1 MAKFL
6 YNKKELRFDKKKFSI
21 WRALLVVGKY
31 VLFSLL
37 VAVIYYAIYSI
48 FFSTDRE
55 KQLIAERDY
64 MEREYDR
71 MKEQIEIVESV
82 VEGLEA
88 RDRQIYNDI
97 FHSAPPTYMVG
108 RDTGRMDMGT
118 IYEEDENDLIWNV
131 NIRASRLESI
141 SGRINTSIENIY
153 HRLSAGETDW
163 QSIPSIIPVKNF
175 SIARTGASVGNK
187 FSPFY
192 KTLRLHT
199 GFDILSPVGTEV
211 LAAASGTVTFV
222 TRGTTAWGRRIE
234 ITHSGGIVTTY
245 SHLQEIM
252 VKKGQQVQ
260 QSDIIGRVGNSG
272 TSFAPHLHYEVIVDG
287 NHVDPINYF
296 FADITPSAYQEMM
309 MIALSTGQSM
319 D

>member
-1 MAKFL
+1 MAKFF

-21 WRALLVVGKY
+21 WRALLVVCKY
-31 VLFSLL
+31 VFFSLL
-37 VAVIYYAIYSI
+37 VAVIYYAIFSI

-64 MEREYDR
+64 MEREYVR

-82 VEGLEA
+82 IEGLEA

-97 FHSAPPTYMVG
+97 FQSAPPTYMTG
-108 RDTGRMDMGT
+108 RDTGRLDLGT

-131 NIRASRLESI
+131 NIRGSRLESI
-141 SGRINTSIENIY
+141 SGRINNSIEIIN
-153 HRLSAGETDW
+153 HRLSTEDLDW
-163 QSIPSIIPVKNF
+163 KTIPSIIPVRDF

-192 KTLRLHT
+192 KTLREHT

-211 LAAASGTVTFV
+211 LAAASGTVTLV
-222 TRGTTAWGRRIE
+222 SRQTTAWGRRIE

-252 VKKGQQVQ
+252 VKKGQKVQ
-260 QSDIIGRVGNSG
+260 QSEVIGRVGNSG
-272 TSFAPHLHYEVIVDG
+272 TSFAPHLHYEVIVND
-287 NHVDPINYF
+287 NYVDPINYF
-296 FADITPSAYQEMM
+296 FADINPSAYQEMM

>member
-1 MAKFL
+1 MAKFF

-31 VLFSLL
+31 VFFSLL
-37 VAVIYYAIYSI
+37 VAVIYYAIFSI

-64 MEREYDR
+64 MEREYVR

-82 VEGLEA
+82 IEGLEA

-97 FHSAPPTYMVG
+97 FHSAPPTYMTG
-108 RDTGRMDMGT
+108 RDTGRLDLGT

-131 NIRASRLESI
+131 NIRGSRLESI
-141 SGRINTSIENIY
+141 SGRINNSIEIIN
-153 HRLSAGETDW
+153 HRLSTEDLDW
-163 QSIPSIIPVKNF
+163 KTIPSIIPVRDF

-192 KTLRLHT
+192 KTLREHT

-211 LAAASGTVTFV
+211 LAAASGTVTLV
-222 TRGTTAWGRRIE
+222 SRQTTAWGRRIE

-252 VKKGQQVQ
+252 VKKGQKVQ
-260 QSDIIGRVGNSG
+260 QSEVIGRVGNSG
-272 TSFAPHLHYEVIVDG
+272 TSFALHLHYEVIVND
-287 NHVDPINYF
+287 NYVDPINYF

>member
-1 MAKFL
+1 MAKFF

-31 VLFSLL
+31 VFFSLL
-37 VAVIYYAIYSI
+37 VAVIYYAIFSI

-64 MEREYDR
+64 MEREYVR

-82 VEGLEA
+82 IEGLEA

-97 FHSAPPTYMVG
+97 FHSAPPTYMTG
-108 RDTGRMDMGT
+108 RDTGRLDLGT

-131 NIRASRLESI
+131 NIRGSRLESI
-141 SGRINTSIENIY
+141 SGRINNSIEIIN
-153 HRLSAGETDW
+153 HRLSTEDLDW
-163 QSIPSIIPVKNF
+163 KTIPSIIPVRDF

-192 KTLRLHT
+192 KTLREHT

-211 LAAASGTVTFV
+211 LAAASGTVTLV
-222 TRGTTAWGRRIE
+222 SRQTTAWGRRIE

-252 VKKGQQVQ
+252 VKKGQKVQ
-260 QSDIIGRVGNSG
+260 QSEVIGRVGNSG
-272 TSFAPHLHYEVIVDG
+272 TSFAFHLHYEVIVND
-287 NHVDPINYF
+287 NYVDPINYF

>member
-1 MAKFL
+1 MAKFF

-31 VLFSLL
+31 VFFSLL
-37 VAVIYYAIYSI
+37 VAVIYYAIFSI

-64 MEREYDR
+64 MEREYVR

-82 VEGLEA
+82 IEGLEA

-97 FHSAPPTYMVG
+97 FHSAPPTYMTG
-108 RDTGRMDMGT
+108 RDTGRLDLGT

-131 NIRASRLESI
+131 NIRGSRLESI
-141 SGRINTSIENIY
+141 SGRINNSIEIIN
-153 HRLSAGETDW
+153 HRLSTEDLDW
-163 QSIPSIIPVKNF
+163 KTIPSIIPVRDF

-192 KTLRLHT
+192 KTLREHT

-211 LAAASGTVTFV
+211 LAAASGTVTLV
-222 TRGTTAWGRRIE
+222 SRQTTAWGRRIE

-252 VKKGQQVQ
+252 VKKGQKVQ
-260 QSDIIGRVGNSG
+260 QSEVIGRVGNSG
-272 TSFAPHLHYEVIVDG
+272 TSFAPHLHYEVIVND
-287 NHVDPINYF
+287 NYVDPINYF

>member
-1 MAKFL
+1 MAKFF

-31 VLFSLL
+31 VFFSLL
-37 VAVIYYAIYSI
+37 VAVIYYAIFSI

-64 MEREYDR
+64 MEREYVR

-82 VEGLEA
+82 IEGLEA

-97 FHSAPPTYMVG
+97 FHSAPPTYMTG
-108 RDTGRMDMGT
+108 RDTGRLDLGT

-131 NIRASRLESI
+131 NIRGSRLESI
-141 SGRINTSIENIY
+141 SGRINNSIEIIN
-153 HRLSAGETDW
+153 HRLSTEDLDW
-163 QSIPSIIPVKNF
+163 KTIPSIIPVRDF

-192 KTLRLHT
+192 KTLREHT

-211 LAAASGTVTFV
+211 LAAASGTVTLV
-222 TRGTTAWGRRIE
+222 SRQTTAWGRRIE

-252 VKKGQQVQ
+252 VKKGQKVQ
-260 QSDIIGRVGNSG
+260 QSEVIGRVGNSG
-272 TSFAPHLHYEVIVDG
+272 TSFAPHLHYEVIVND
-287 NHVDPINYF
+287 NYVDPINYF
-296 FADITPSAYQEMM
+296 FADINPSAYQEMM

>member
-1 MAKFL
+1 MAKFF

-31 VLFSLL
+31 VFFSLL
-37 VAVIYYAIYSI
+37 VAVIYYAIFSI

-64 MEREYDR
+64 MEREYVR

-82 VEGLEA
+82 IEGLEA

-97 FHSAPPTYMVG
+97 FHSAPPTYMTG
-108 RDTGRMDMGT
+108 RDTGRLDLGT

-131 NIRASRLESI
+131 NIRGSRLESI
-141 SGRINTSIENIY
+141 SGRINNSIEIIN
-153 HRLSAGETDW
+153 HRLSTEDLDW
-163 QSIPSIIPVKNF
+163 KTIPSIIPVRDF

-192 KTLRLHT
+192 KTLREHT

-211 LAAASGTVTFV
+211 LAAASGTVTLV
-222 TRGTTAWGRRIE
+222 SRQTTAWGRRIE

-252 VKKGQQVQ
+252 VKKGQKVQ
-260 QSDIIGRVGNSG
+260 QSEVIGRVGNSG
-272 TSFAPHLHYEVIVDG
+272 TSFAPHLHYEVIVND
-287 NHVDPINYF
+287 NYVDPINYF

-309 MIALSTGQSM
+309 MIALSTEQSM

>member
-21 WRALLVVGKY
+21 WRALLVVGMY
-31 VLFSLL
+31 ILFSLL
-37 VAVIYYAIYSI
+37 FAVIYYAIYSI

-97 FHSAPPTYMVG
+97 FSPLHQPMIG

-163 QSIPSIIPVKNF
+163 QSIPSIIPVKDF

-211 LAAASGTVTFV
+211 LATASGTVTFV

-252 VKKGQQVQ
+252 VKKGQKVQ

-296 FADITPSAYQEMM
+296 FADITPLAYQEMM

>member
-31 VLFSLL
+31 ILFSLL

-163 QSIPSIIPVKNF
+163 QSIPSIIPVKDF

-252 VKKGQQVQ
+252 VKKGQKVQ

-296 FADITPSAYQEMM
+296 FADITPLAYQEMM

>member
-1 MAKFL
+1 MAKFF
-6 YNKKELRFDKKKFSI
+6 YNKEELRFDKKKFSI

-31 VLFSLL
+31 VFFSLL
-37 VAVIYYAIYSI
+37 VAVIYYAIFAI

-55 KQLIAERDY
+55 KQLIAEGDY

-97 FHSAPPTYMVG
+97 FQSAPPTYMIG
-108 RDTGRMDMGT
+108 RDTGRIELG
-118 IYEEDENDLIWNV
+118 NV
-131 NIRASRLESI
+131 NIRASRLESL
-141 SGRINTSIENIY
+141 SGRINNSIENIN
-153 HRLSAGETDW
+153 HRISAGGVDW
-163 QSIPSIIPVKNF
+163 ESIPSIIPVKDF

-192 KTLRLHT
+192 KTLRDHT

-211 LAAASGTVTFV
+211 LAAASGTVTSIS
-222 TRGTTAWGRRIE
+222 RETTAWGRRIE

-252 VKKGQQVQ
+252 VKKGQKVQ
-260 QSDIIGRVGNSG
+260 QSEIIGRVGNSG

-287 NHVDPINYF
+287 NYVDPINYF
-296 FADITPSAYQEMM
+296 FAGITPLAYQEMM

>member
-1 MAKFL
+1 MAKFF

-31 VLFSLL
+31 VFFSLL
-37 VAVIYYAIYSI
+37 VAVIYYAIFSI

-64 MEREYDR
+64 MEREYVR

-82 VEGLEA
+82 IEGLEA

-97 FHSAPPTYMVG
+97 FQSAPPTYMTG
-108 RDTGRMDMGT
+108 RDTGRLDLGT

-131 NIRASRLESI
+131 NIRGSRLESI
-141 SGRINTSIENIY
+141 SGRINNSIEIIN
-153 HRLSAGETDW
+153 HRLSTEDLDW
-163 QSIPSIIPVKNF
+163 KTIPSIIPVRDF

-192 KTLRLHT
+192 KTLREHT

-211 LAAASGTVTFV
+211 LAAASGTVTLV
-222 TRGTTAWGRRIE
+222 SRQTTAWGRRIE

-252 VKKGQQVQ
+252 VKKGQKVQ
-260 QSDIIGRVGNSG
+260 QSEVIGRVGNSG
-272 TSFAPHLHYEVIVDG
+272 TSFAPHLHYEVIVND
-287 NHVDPINYF
+287 NYVDPINYF
-296 FADITPSAYQEMM
+296 FADINPSAYQEMM

>member
-1 MAKFL
+1 MAKFF

-31 VLFSLL
+31 VFFSLL
-37 VAVIYYAIYSI
+37 VAVIYYAIFSI

-64 MEREYDR
+64 MEREYVR

-82 VEGLEA
+82 IEGLEA

-97 FHSAPPTYMVG
+97 FHSAPPTYMTG
-108 RDTGRMDMGT
+108 RDTGRLDLGT

-131 NIRASRLESI
+131 NIRGSRLESI
-141 SGRINTSIENIY
+141 SGRINNSIEIIN
-153 HRLSAGETDW
+153 HRLSTEDLDW
-163 QSIPSIIPVKNF
+163 KTIPSIIPVRDF

-192 KTLRLHT
+192 KTLREHT

-211 LAAASGTVTFV
+211 LAAASGTVTLV
-222 TRGTTAWGRRIE
+222 SRQTTAWGRRIE

-252 VKKGQQVQ
+252 VKKGQKVQ
-260 QSDIIGRVGNSG
+260 QSEVIGRVGYSG
-272 TSFAPHLHYEVIVDG
+272 TSFALHLHYEVIVND
-287 NHVDPINYF
+287 NYVDPINYF
-296 FADITPSAYQEMM
+296 FADINPSAYQEMM

>member
-1 MAKFL
+1 MAKFF

-31 VLFSLL
+31 IFFSIL
-37 VAVIYYAIYSI
+37 VAVIYYAIFSI

-55 KQLIAERDY
+55 KQLIAEGDY

-82 VEGLEA
+82 IEGLEA

-97 FHSAPPTYMVG
+97 FHSAPPTYMIG
-108 RDTGRMDMGT
+108 RDTGRLDLGT

-131 NIRASRLESI
+131 NIRGSRLESI
-141 SGRINTSIENIY
+141 SGRINNSIEIIN
-153 HRLSAGETDW
+153 HRLSTEDIDW
-163 QSIPSIIPVKNF
+163 KTIPSIIPVRDF

-192 KTLRLHT
+192 KTLREHT

-211 LAAASGTVTFV
+211 LAAASGTVTSIS
-222 TRGTTAWGRRIE
+222 RQNTAWGRRIE

-260 QSDIIGRVGNSG
+260 QSEIIGRVGNSG
-272 TSFAPHLHYEVIVDG
+272 TSFAPHLHYEVIVNG
-287 NHVDPINYF
+287 NYVDPINYF
-296 FADITPSAYQEMM
+296 FADITPLAYQEMM

>member
-1 MAKFL
+1 MAKFF

-21 WRALLVVGKY
+21 WRTLLVVGKY
-31 VLFSLL
+31 LFFSLL
-37 VAVIYYAIYSI
+37 VAVIYYAIFSI

-64 MEREYDR
+64 MEREYVR

-82 VEGLEA
+82 IEGLET

-97 FHSAPPTYMVG
+97 FHSAPPTYMTG
-108 RDTGRMDMGT
+108 RDTGRLDLGT

-131 NIRASRLESI
+131 NIRGSRLESI
-141 SGRINTSIENIY
+141 SGRINNSIEIIN
-153 HRLSAGETDW
+153 HRLSTEDLDW
-163 QSIPSIIPVKNF
+163 KTIPSIIPVRDF

-192 KTLRLHT
+192 KTLREHT

-211 LAAASGTVTFV
+211 LAAASGTVTLV
-222 TRGTTAWGRRIE
+222 SRQTTAWGRRIE

-252 VKKGQQVQ
+252 VKKGQKVQ
-260 QSDIIGRVGNSG
+260 QSEVIGRVGNSG
-272 TSFAPHLHYEVIVDG
+272 TSFAPHLHYEVIVND
-287 NHVDPINYF
+287 NYVDPINYF

>member
-1 MAKFL
+1 MAKFF
-6 YNKKELRFDKKKFSI
+6 YNKEELRFDKKKFSI

-31 VLFSLL
+31 VFFSLL
-37 VAVIYYAIYSI
+37 VAVIYYAIFAI

-55 KQLIAERDY
+55 KQLIAEGDY

-82 VEGLEA
+82 VEGLGA
-88 RDRQIYNDI
+88 GDGQSYNDI
-97 FHSAPPTYMVG
+97 FKSAPPTYMIG
-108 RDTGRMDMGT
+108 RDTGRIELGN

-131 NIRASRLESI
+131 NIRASRLESL
-141 SGRINTSIENIY
+141 SGRINNSIENIN
-153 HRLSAGETDW
+153 HRISAGGVDW
-163 QSIPSIIPVKNF
+163 ESIPSIIPVKDF

-192 KTLRLHT
+192 KTLRDHT

-211 LAAASGTVTFV
+211 LAAASGTVTSIS
-222 TRGTTAWGRRIE
+222 RETTAWGRRIE

-252 VKKGQQVQ
+252 VKKGQKVQ
-260 QSDIIGRVGNSG
+260 QSEIIGRVGNSG

-287 NHVDPINYF
+287 NYVDPINYF
-296 FADITPSAYQEMM
+296 FAGITPLAYQEMM

>member
-1 MAKFL
+1 MAKFF

-31 VLFSLL
+31 VFFSLL
-37 VAVIYYAIYSI
+37 VAVIYYAIFSI

-64 MEREYDR
+64 MEREYVR

-82 VEGLEA
+82 IEGLEA

-97 FHSAPPTYMVG
+97 FHSAPPTYMTG
-108 RDTGRMDMGT
+108 RDTGRLDLGT

-131 NIRASRLESI
+131 NIRGSRLESI
-141 SGRINTSIENIY
+141 SGRINNSIEIIN
-153 HRLSAGETDW
+153 HRLSTEDLDW
-163 QSIPSIIPVKNF
+163 KTIPSIIPVRDF

-192 KTLRLHT
+192 KTLREHT

-211 LAAASGTVTFV
+211 LAAASGTVTLV
-222 TRGTTAWGRRIE
+222 SRQTTVWGRRIE

-252 VKKGQQVQ
+252 VKKGQKVQ
-260 QSDIIGRVGNSG
+260 QSEVIGRVGNSG
-272 TSFAPHLHYEVIVDG
+272 TSFAPHLHYEVIVND
-287 NHVDPINYF
+287 NYVDPINYF
-296 FADITPSAYQEMM
+296 FADINPSAYQEMM